1 MTRTFRMSYYYKV
14 FRRYHRSS
22 KHAKSR
28 ILDELCKVCGYHRK
42 WAIQKLAQPFDGFPT
57 KVASPPPRPAI
68 YSPELLKIIE
78 TVWEEAGYPWSVR
91 LKEILRLWEPWIRQR
106 FPLTPRQIA
115 QLQRISA
122 RTLDYR
128 LQSKKRRL
136 KKRLYG
142 HTKPGGLLKHQIPIR
157 TEHWDIQR
165 PGFLEMDLVAHCGSS
180 AEGEFLYS
188 LNVTDIY
195 SGWVETRAVSG
206 KGEMTIL
213 EALQDIQ
220 ATLPFPLRGLDSDN
234 GSEFINKSLLA
245 WCQSHRIQFTRSRPY
260 KKDDNAHIEQ
270 KNWTHVRKLLG
281 WLRYDTPNAQ
291 AAINSL
297 YRQDLRHWMNL
308 FQPSVRLQSTQRV
321 GSRLRRRY
329 SAPKTPLD
337 RLLLSRF
344 LDPRPLRPLQALRQT
359 TNPFDLSTRVQDQL
373 QKIARL
379 AQHRTPQRQPQY
391 QDFQQREVAA
401 MVGRLW
407 GFNLRV
413 PTQINP
419 SRQLR

>member
-14 FRRYHRSS
+14 YQRYHRSS
-22 KHAKSR
+22 KRTKTR

-42 WAIQKLAQPFDGFPT
+42 WAIQKLAQPFEGFPT
-57 KVASPPPRPAI
+57 KVASPPTRPAT
-68 YSPELLKIIE
+68 YRPELLKIIE
-78 TVWEEAGYPWSVR
+78 AVWEEAGYPWSVR
-91 LKEILRLWEPWIRQR
+91 LKEILRLWNPWIAQR
-106 FPLTPRQIA
+106 FPLSDLQRT
-115 QLQRISA
+115 QLQTISA

-180 AEGEFLYS
+180 AEGEYLYS

-206 KGEMTIL
+206 KGELTIL
-213 EALQDIQ
+213 EALQDIH

-234 GSEFINKSLLA
+234 GSEFINKTLLA
-245 WCQSHRIQFTRSRPY
+245 WCQSHHIQFTRSRPY

-281 WLRYDTPNAQ
+281 WLRYETLEAQ
-291 AAINSL
+291 TAINTL
-297 YRQDLRHWMNL
+297 YRQDLRLWMNL
-308 FQPSVRLQSTQRV
+308 FQPSVRLQTTQRV

-329 SAPKTPLD
+329 SAPRTPLD
-337 RLLLSRF
+337 RLLTSRF

-359 TNPFDLSTRVQDQL
+359 TNPFVLSTCVQNHL
-373 QKIARL
+373 HKIAQL
-379 AQHRTPQRQPQY
+379 AKRRAPQRQSHY
-391 QDFQQREVAA
+391 HDFQQREAAA

-407 GFNLRV
+407 GFNRRV
-413 PTQINP
+413 PTQI
-419 SRQLR
+419 ST

>member
-1 MTRTFRMSYYYKV
+1 LKV
-14 FRRYHRSS
+14 
-22 KHAKSR
+22 
-28 ILDELCKVCGYHRK
+28 
-42 WAIQKLAQPFDGFPT
+42 
-57 KVASPPPRPAI
+57 
-68 YSPELLKIIE
+68 IE

-91 LKEILRLWEPWIRQR
+91 LKEILRLWEPWIVKR
-106 FPLTPRQIA
+106 FPLTSFQIA
-115 QLQRISA
+115 QLQRISP

-128 LQSKKRRL
+128 LKPKKHRL

-142 HTKPGGLLKHQIPIR
+142 HTKPGGLLKHQIPVR
-157 TEHWDIQR
+157 TDYWDVKR
-165 PGFLEMDLVAHCGSS
+165 PGFLEMDLVAHCGNS

-195 SGWVETRAVSG
+195 SGWVETRAVSS

-245 WCQSHRIQFTRSRPY
+245 WCQTYHIQFTRSRPY

-281 WLRYDTPNAQ
+281 WLRYDSPEAQ
-291 AAINSL
+291 TAINAL

-308 FQPSVRLQSTQRV
+308 FQPSVRLLTTTRV

-329 SAPKTPLD
+329 SPPRAPLD
-337 RLLLSRF
+337 RLLTSRF
-344 LDPRPLRPLQALRQT
+344 LDPRPLRPLQTLRQT
-359 TNPFDLSTRVQDQL
+359 TNPFNLSQNVQDHL
-373 QKIARL
+373 QRIARL
-379 AQHRTPQRQPQY
+379 AHHHAPLSKAQH
-391 QDFQQREVAA
+391 QDFTEREAA
-401 MVGRLW
+401 AIVGRLW
-407 GFNLRV
+407 GFNIRV
-413 PTQINP
+413 PTRLASIATLQG
-419 SRQLR
+419 